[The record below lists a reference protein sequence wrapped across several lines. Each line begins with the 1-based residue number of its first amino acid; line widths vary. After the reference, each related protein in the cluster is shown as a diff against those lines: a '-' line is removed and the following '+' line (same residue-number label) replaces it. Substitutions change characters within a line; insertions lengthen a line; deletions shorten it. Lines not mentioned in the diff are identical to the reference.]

1 MVLGLFTTASL
12 SKHWTIFRKEWPANI
27 HTRKG
32 LISRTFVD
40 LNQKTKQFQTKI
52 RLIQMTFKL
61 AGARS
66 IQLISTFS
74 NERIKHQLFW

>member
-1 MVLGLFTTASL
+1 
-12 SKHWTIFRKEWPANI
+12 
-27 HTRKG
+27 
-32 LISRTFVD
+32 VD

-74 NERIKHQLFW
+74 NERKLNQIF